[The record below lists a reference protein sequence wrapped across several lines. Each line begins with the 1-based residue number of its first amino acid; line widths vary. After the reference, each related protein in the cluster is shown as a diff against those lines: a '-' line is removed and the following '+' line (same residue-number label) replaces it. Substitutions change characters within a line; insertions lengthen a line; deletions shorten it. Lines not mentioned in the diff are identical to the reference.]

1 MFELEIQTID
11 THTVG
16 EATRIVVDGFPE
28 IVGET
33 MMEKKNYVSKNYD
46 YLRKFLMNE
55 PRGHKDMF
63 GAILTE
69 PSNKECDLGVIFM
82 DSGSYLNMCGHG
94 TIGVVTMSINKGF
107 IPKKERVFIDAP
119 SGIIECHVYYDNDL
133 VESVELINVP
143 SFTVHKDLKIEVHEL
158 GKISV
163 DIAFGGSFFVIV
175 DKAELGID
183 IELNNISKL
192 INASEKIKNYI
203 NEKIKVE
210 HPYLKEINTVD
221 LVEISEKLSYN
232 HYKNVVIF
240 GNNQVDRSPCGT
252 GTCAKIATLGL
263 SPGSEIIQESIIG
276 SKFLGKVLD
285 TVEIGEYEGIIP
297 SVRGSAWITGEHKFL
312 LQNCDIYS
320 EGFAL

>member
-107 IPKKERVFIDAP
+107 IPKKERVFIDSP
-119 SGIIECHVYYDNDL
+119 SGIIECYVYYDNDL